1 MTASTFTLEN
11 RSNTYGMNLYT
22 LTFDLQGEKVN
33 KFSRPVME
41 EMKELVTKLEEMGRG
56 GKIDAL
62 VFLSGKP
69 GNFIAGADIELI
81 KTAKTPA
88 EAQMLAEQGQA
99 ILNRWED
106 LPFPT
111 VMGINGTCL
120 GGGCELSLASTSI
133 VMSNNPGAKIGLPEV
148 LLGFVPGMG
157 GCVRM
162 PQKIGI
168 AQAFDLILAGKSLS
182 GERAYKTGLADAVLP
197 KENFETSV
205 CNWVKA
211 NLKLLKSGARIAKK
225 PALGGAGGFI
235 GTLLEKTPIG
245 RAVIFSQARKSVM
258 KASKG
263 QYPAPLEVI
272 KIIRETGTGY
282 RAGIR
287 GAWRTRAMKREAE
300 GFGRMSTT
308 SISNSLVSLFFITEG
323 IKKATGL
330 PGNKKEEVKPVT
342 SAAVLGAG
350 VMGGGIAQ
358 LFAEKDIDIR
368 MKDLNNQALTL
379 GVESANKIFKKQFK
393 RRRISEREWGQ
404 KLSHIVPT
412 VDYKGFQSTEVVVE
426 AIVENI
432 DIKKK
437 VIAELEGNVRD
448 HTVIASN
455 TSSLSITKIGTA
467 LKHPERFVGMHF
479 FNPVA
484 KMPLIEVIR
493 GDQTDDRAVATVF
506 ALSKQLGKMPIV
518 VKDAPGFLVNR
529 LLACYLNEAI
539 HLMNE
544 CVPMEEIDA
553 AMEKFGMP
561 MGPIE
566 LIDEVGVD
574 VGEKVSHIL
583 NDAFGDRLAIP
594 GKNEKLVEK
603 GRLGKKSKKGLYRY
617 EGEADKLKKFSD
629 PETLTILGIKPK
641 SGSMKPEMIVERCVY
656 PMINEATRCL
666 DEKIVYTPDDIDLGM
681 IMGTGFPPF
690 RGGLMRYADTVGAA
704 KIVAALEKYASS
716 VNKAR
721 FTPCE
726 SLVKRAK
733 NNERFYS

>member
-1 MTASTFTLEN
+1 MTTALKLEN
-11 RSNTYGMNLYT
+11 RSGIYGINLYT
-22 LTFDLQGEKVN
+22 LTFDLPGEKVN
-33 KFSRPVME
+33 KFSRPVMN
-41 EMKELVTKLEEMGRG
+41 EMNELVTQLETMGRG
-56 GKIDAL
+56 GQIDAL

-81 KTAKTPA
+81 KTAKTAA
-88 EAQMLAEQGQA
+88 EAQQLAEQGQA

-106 LPFPT
+106 LPFPR

-120 GGGCELSLASTSI
+120 GGGCELSLASTAI
-133 VMSNNPGAKIGLPEV
+133 VMSNAPGAKIGLPEV
-148 LLGFVPGMG
+148 MLGFVPGMG

-162 PQKIGI
+162 PQKVGI
-168 AQAFDLILAGKSLS
+168 AQAFDLILTGKSLS

-197 KENFETSV
+197 QENFDHSV
-205 CNWVKA
+205 CQWVKN
-211 NLKLLKSGARIAKK
+211 NLKALKAGTRIARK
-225 PALGGAGGFI
+225 PALGGAGGI
-235 GTLLEKTPIG
+235 VGTLLEKTPIG
-245 RAVIFSQARKSVM
+245 RAVIFSQAKKGVL
-258 KASKG
+258 KQTKG
-263 QYPAPLEVI
+263 QYPAPLEAI

-282 RAGIR
+282 MAHIR
-287 GAWRTRAMKREAE
+287 GSWRARAMKREAE

-308 SISNSLVSLFFITEG
+308 PISNSLVSLFFLTES

-330 PGNKKEEVKPVT
+330 PGNRKEEVRPVK

-358 LFAEKDIDIR
+358 LFAEKEIDIR
-368 MKDLNNQALTL
+368 MKDLNNPALTL
-379 GVESANKIFKKQFK
+379 GIDSANKIFKKQFK
-393 RRRISEREWGQ
+393 RKRISERQWLQ
-404 KLSHIVPT
+404 KISRITPT
-412 VDYKGFQSTEVVVE
+412 TDYKGFQSSEVVVE

-437 VIAELEGNVRD
+437 VIAELEGYVRD

-455 TSSLSITKIGTA
+455 TSSLSITKMGQG

-479 FNPVA
+479 FNPVS

-529 LLACYLNEAI
+529 LLACYLNEAT
-539 HLMNE
+539 HLMAE
-544 CVPMEEIDA
+544 GVPMEEIDA
-553 AMEKFGMP
+553 ALERFGMP

-574 VGEKVSHIL
+574 VGVKVAHIL
-583 NDAFGDRLAIP
+583 HDAFGDRMSANNA
-594 GKNEKLVEK
+594 NERLVEK

-617 EGEADKLKKFSD
+617 EGEQDKLQKHLD
-629 PETLTILGIKPK
+629 PETLSILGIKTKP
-641 SGSMKPEMIVERCVY
+641 GSMSAEMIVERCVL

-690 RGGLMRYADTVGAA
+690 RGGLLRYADTLGA
-704 KIVAALEKYASS
+704 KRIVESLEKYASS
-716 VNKAR
+716 VNPAR

-733 NNERFYS
+733 NDQRFYS